1 METNALLKK
10 IKQIEI
16 KTKGLT
22 KHVFSGEYHSAFK
35 GKGMAFSEVRNYHAG
50 DEVRTIDWN
59 VTARFNEPFVKVF
72 EEEREL
78 NVLILL
84 DVSGSFLFGSGE
96 QSKKELALELVA
108 VIAFSAEANN
118 DKVGVIFVSDRVE
131 KYIPPAKGRKHMLRI
146 LREIIEFKPQ
156 SETTHLLEGLKYF
169 NRVVQKRSIAFVI
182 SDFKDEND
190 FSSGFNISRR
200 KHDVVALQLLDKNEE
215 ELPDLGLIQL
225 FNAESKQ
232 TTWVDSSNPTVRA
245 QFKAQQLNAKK
256 QIQQTFQK
264 MGIDHIS
271 IQTSEDYIPQLVHLF
286 KKRG

>member
-200 KHDVVALQLLDKNEE
+200 KHDVVALQLLDKNEA

-245 QFKAQQLNAKK
+245 QFKNQQLNAKK